1 MGSTSAGFIRKRFLI
16 RGNLHGT
23 GVQST
28 TYRIVKSLN
37 LRGWMQPNARGFEV
51 QLEGDRGTLRGFE
64 RQLAD
69 RIRKASPGF
78 DLTVSPVGTVGD
90 ASFKMLP
97 AHSNQEAGRWV
108 QPDRAQCPECIAEM
122 LNPGNRRFFFPFTFC
137 AECGPRFSLGR
148 KGLLNRDDSVFAGYG
163 MCEQCQAEVDNSRDR
178 RFLHHLNT
186 CPICGPHVEL
196 LNHQGAKLSRHREAL
211 IQAAAALDQGRLLA
225 IKDVSGFRLVSVGT
239 SDEAIRRMR
248 AVLGQPHVPLALMLS
263 TPDALD
269 AFALME
275 PEERNWLLSAEAP
288 CVRLPRRPG
297 VRSLSE
303 LLAPDSSVLDVCLP
317 ESGIFQL
324 LLNLLNMPLAVA
336 YELQHKLPYAC
347 QVNEAIQVFE
357 GMVDFML
364 VADMPLLRPSPRT
377 LVQRLGDT
385 KQTLQLGF
393 GATPFEMPLG
403 CNVHHLMAL
412 GGRNDTSIG
421 FGVDDRFYL
430 NPSLGALKENGNLDH
445 FFDAIQDG
453 KKLFDIQQTKFL
465 TDGDPQGLTTQYAL
479 STGLAQEQIDH
490 ELAHVMTALHGAD
503 ADANVMGVCFDEGRG
518 GQSDVI
524 GGGDVLW
531 IEKKSWQRVATF
543 APFWMPGGDY
553 STSDNRGCLYGMLYE
568 VFGRDMWDALPLRLR
583 AQLNLQDLEHW
594 NRVFELKLQCRR
606 ARSVGRW
613 WQGVSALLS
622 HSIRNRF
629 HGDSWAV
636 LNQMIDRDSF
646 HSMSVNAYERP
657 LIKSDQD
664 PAALALE
671 WKPMLQGMIQ
681 DLDQGI
687 RPETILCKV
696 CDTFGRWMLNLATAM
711 HPRLI
716 VLSGIAFE
724 NGLFTDWMA
733 GQLRSHGFQVLLPAE
748 LPLHD
753 GGLAAGQILAHAR
766 GMDVESSMVPSLKD
780 SLARLTQSP
789 ASKPLNDPLNPT

>member
-23 GVQST
+23 AVQPA
-28 TYRIVKSLN
+28 TYRIVRSLN
-37 LRGWMQPNARGFEV
+37 LRGWMQPDARGFEV
-51 QLEGDRGTLRGFE
+51 QLEGDRGTLRAFE
-64 RQLAD
+64 RQLSD

-78 DLTVSPVGTVGD
+78 DLAVSSVATVGD
-90 ASFKMLP
+90 SSFKMLP
-97 AHSNQEAGRWV
+97 PQQDQEKGRWV
-108 QPDRAQCPECIAEM
+108 QPDRAQCPECIADM
-122 LNPGNRRFFFPFTFC
+122 LNPANRRFFFPFTFC
-137 AECGPRFSLGR
+137 TECGPRYSVGH
-148 KGLLNRDDSVFAGYG
+148 KGLLSREDSAFAEYG

-196 LNHQGAKLSRHREAL
+196 LNHQGGKLSQHREAL

-225 IKDVSGFRLVSVGT
+225 VKDVSGFRLVCAGT

-248 AVLGQPHVPLALMLS
+248 ALLGQPHVPLALMLS
-263 TPDALD
+263 TPDAAD

-275 PEERNWLLSAEAP
+275 SEERNWVLSPAAP

-303 LLAPDSSVLDVCLP
+303 LLSPDSSVLDVCLP

-347 QVNEAIQVFE
+347 RVNEAVQAFE
-357 GMVDFML
+357 GMVDCIL
-364 VADMPLLRPSPRT
+364 VTDMPVLRPSART
-377 LVQRLGDT
+377 VVQRLGGV
-385 KQTLQLGF
+385 KQALQLGF
-393 GATPFEMPLG
+393 GTAPFEIPLG
-403 CNVHHLMAL
+403 CDAHHLMAL
-412 GGRNDTSIG
+412 GGRNDTAIG

-430 NPSLGALKENGNLDH
+430 NPSFGALKENGNLDH

-453 KKLFDIQQTKFL
+453 KRLFDIQQTKFL

-479 STGLAQEQIDH
+479 STGLPQEQIDH

-503 ADANVMGVCFDEGRG
+503 TDANVMGVCFDEGRG
-518 GQSDVI
+518 GQSDAI

-543 APFWMPGGDY
+543 SPFWMPGGDY
-553 STSDNRGCLYGMLYE
+553 ATGDNRGCLYGMLYE
-568 VFGRDMWDALPLRLR
+568 VFGKDMWDTLPLRLR

-594 NRVFELKLQCRR
+594 NRVFDLKLQCRR

-622 HSIRNRF
+622 HSVRNRF

-646 HSMSVNAYERP
+646 HSMSVNPYDRP
-657 LIKSDQD
+657 MLESDQN
-664 PAALALE
+664 LNSLTLE
-671 WKPMLQGMIQ
+671 WKPMLRGMIH

-716 VLSGIAFE
+716 VLCGVAFE
-724 NGLFTDWMA
+724 NGMFTDWIA
-733 GQLRSHGFQVLLPAE
+733 HQLQSHGFQVLLPGD

-753 GGLAAGQILAHAR
+753 GGLAAGQIMAHVR
-766 GMDVESSMVPSLKD
+766 GMDAQPSSVPSIKH
-780 SLARLTQSP
+780 SLSRLTQSS
-789 ASKPLNDPLNPT
+789 SKPFSDPFNPT